1 MKLKNAGWNFAADY
15 LGLVAVLA
23 ALSLL
28 FSLTTENF
36 FTRTTFHTLAN
47 QIPTVL
53 IVAVGMTFVLIV
65 GGIDLSVGSVLAL
78 SGAVLGVGLVR
89 LLLPLSI
96 AILLCVTTGLVCGA
110 LNGLIVIKWK
120 IPSFIVTLGMLEAAR
135 GGTYLVTGSRTQYLG
150 LSIDS
155 ISGVKVLEISL
166 PFVLAVSLVLAA
178 QTVLWKTRF
187 GRYVFATGAN
197 EEVLRLS
204 GVDPRR
210 VKLVVFML
218 SGLLTALA
226 SVVYCSRLSAA
237 DPNAGSGF
245 ELQAIAATV
254 VGGNSLQGGRGS
266 AIGTFFG
273 VLIIAVL
280 GIGLAQI
287 GAQEPTKR
295 LVTGCVIVIAV
306 IVDQY
311 RQSRVEAQKT

>member
-1 MKLKNAGWNFAADY
+1 MRLKSAYWNFFADY
-15 LGLVAVLA
+15 LGLAAVLA
-23 ALSLL
+23 GLILL
-28 FSLTTENF
+28 FGFATENF
-36 FTRTTFHTLAN
+36 LTRTTFHTLAN

-78 SGAVLGVGLVR
+78 SGAVLGIGLVR
-89 LLLPLSI
+89 LLLPLPL
-96 AILLCVTTGLVCGA
+96 AILLCVATGLACGT
-110 LNGLIVIKWK
+110 LNGLIVIRWK
-120 IPSFIVTLGMLEAAR
+120 IPSFIVTLGMLEVAR

-150 LSIDS
+150 ESIES
-155 ISGVKVLEISL
+155 ISGVKILEISL
-166 PFVLAVSLVLAA
+166 PFMLAVILVLVA
-178 QTVLWKTRF
+178 QTTLWKTGF

-204 GVDPRR
+204 GIDPRW
-210 VKLVVFML
+210 VKLVVFAL

-254 VGGNSLQGGRGS
+254 VGGTSLQGGRGS

-280 GIGLAQI
+280 GIGLAQM

-306 IVDQY
+306 IIDQY
-311 RQSRVEAQKT
+311 RQSREEARTK

>member
-1 MKLKNAGWNFAADY
+1 LAG
-15 LGLVAVLA
+15 
-23 ALSLL
+23 LSLL

-78 SGAVLGVGLVR
+78 SGAVLGIGLVR
-89 LLLPLSI
+89 LLLPLPI

-110 LNGLIVIKWK
+110 INGLIVIKWK
-120 IPSFIVTLGMLEAAR
+120 IPSFIVTLGMLEVAR
-135 GGTYLVTGSRTQYLG
+135 GGTYLVSGSRTQYLG

-155 ISGVKVLEISL
+155 ISGVKLLEISL
-166 PFVLAVSLVLAA
+166 PFALALILVLAA
-178 QTVLWKTRF
+178 QTVLWRTRF

-204 GVDPRR
+204 GVDPRP
-210 VKLVVFML
+210 VKLAVFML
-218 SGLLTALA
+218 SGMLTAVA
-226 SVVYCSRLSAA
+226 SVIYCSRLSAA
-237 DPNAGSGF
+237 DPNAGNGF

-295 LVTGCVIVIAV
+295 LFTGSVIVIAV
-306 IVDQY
+306 IIDQY
-311 RQSRVEAQKT
+311 KQSRVEARKR